1 MSRRSLQ
8 RKAWHLIYKSLPPV
22 RRPGLEPA
30 TWQEGLFILVI
41 LSSIVYLFVV
51 K

>member
-30 TWQEGLFILVI
+30 TWQEGLLGGSPKEKHGKVV
-41 LSSIVYLFVV
+41 SS
-51 K
+51 